1 MACIPNSNHTINLA
15 DINDTKGHEFKKN
28 ILLTYFDGTKKCIE
42 ISNKGISSLNVATTL
57 RDKGHISNDIV
68 LLVDEM
74 YLQKEN
80 QYHGGRY
87 VGADENGEF
96 YSGILVMM
104 AVGLKQSVP
113 VVVQAE
119 KFC

>member
-1 MACIPNSNHTINLA
+1 M
-15 DINDTKGHEFKKN
+15 
-28 ILLTYFDGTKKCIE
+28 
-42 ISNKGISSLNVATTL
+42 ATTL

-113 VVVQAE
+113 VVVRALPE
-119 KFC
+119 TGIRGEI